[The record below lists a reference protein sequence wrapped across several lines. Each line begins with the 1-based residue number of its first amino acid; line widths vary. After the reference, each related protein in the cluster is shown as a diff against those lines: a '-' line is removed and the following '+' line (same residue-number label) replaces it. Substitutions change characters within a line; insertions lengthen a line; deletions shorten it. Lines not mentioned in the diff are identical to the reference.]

1 MGPLCR
7 ARTRGLLGGARAEG
21 AFRAALDVPGAR
33 SHPLLYARAQLSYGE
48 WLRRGRRRID
58 ARVRI
63 GAALEAFDRLGA
75 EPLRQRAQ
83 REQDLTGA
91 PGRRGS
97 SGIRAMHRLTAQEQ
111 RVAQLAA
118 EQLTNR
124 EIGVQLRISH
134 RTVGHH
140 LGNMFAK
147 LGINTRTELSHLQT
161 GCELP

>member
-1 MGPLCR
+1 M
-7 ARTRGLLGGARAEG
+7 
-21 AFRAALDVPGAR
+21 
-33 SHPLLYARAQLSYGE
+33 SYGE
-48 WLRRGRRRID
+48 WLRGDRRRTD

-97 SGIRAMHRLTAQEQ
+97 SDTRAMNRLTAQEQ
-111 RVAQLAA
+111 RVAQRTA

-140 LGNMFAK
+140 LGNVFAK
-147 LGINTRTELSHLQT
+147 LGINTRTEPSDLHA
-161 GCELP
+161 GCEAP

>member
-1 MGPLCR
+1 MGGLATAGGIGYLARGHGLTIDRLR
-7 ARTRGLLGGARAEG
+7 A
-21 AFRAALDVPGAR
+21 
-33 SHPLLYARAQLSYGE
+33 
-48 WLRRGRRRID
+48 D

-75 EPLRQRAQ
+75 GPLRQRAQ
-83 REQDLTGA
+83 REQDLTGE

-97 SGIRAMHRLTAQEQ
+97 SDTRAMNRLTAQEQ

-134 RTVGHH
+134 RTVGHR
-140 LGNMFAK
+140 LGNVFAK
-147 LGINTRTELSHLQT
+147 LGINTRTELSHLHA
-161 GCELP
+161 GRELP